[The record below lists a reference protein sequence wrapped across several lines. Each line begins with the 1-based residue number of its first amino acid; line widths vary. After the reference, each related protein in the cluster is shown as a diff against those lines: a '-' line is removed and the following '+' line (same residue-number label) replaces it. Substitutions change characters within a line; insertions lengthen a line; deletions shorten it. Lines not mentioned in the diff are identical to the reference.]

1 MKEKSK
7 KYPYAEA
14 YAIAL
19 DVQEQLK
26 PYCERI
32 EIGGSIRRKKSEIGD
47 IELVLIPKPYTT
59 GLSES
64 GIATIVNKW
73 KQVKGELE
81 FGKTRYTQRM
91 LPSGIKLDLFFATEQ
106 NWGSIFSIRTGSAE
120 YSHRVLARGW
130 VRNGFHSEGGL
141 LFKNGERYEVR
152 EEEDLFRLAGVA
164 YVEPEERNL

>member
-91 LPSGIKLDLFFATEQ
+91 LPSGIKLD
-106 NWGSIFSIRTGSAE
+106 
-120 YSHRVLARGW
+120 
-130 VRNGFHSEGGL
+130 
-141 LFKNGERYEVR
+141 
-152 EEEDLFRLAGVA
+152 
-164 YVEPEERNL
+164 